1 MNESVDVLVIGGG
14 QAGLAA
20 SWRLAQAGI
29 GHLVVDAS
37 ARVGDSWRDRY
48 DSLTLFTPRH
58 LSDLPGMP
66 LRGDAEGYAT
76 RLEFADYLQAY
87 SERNALPISGSTRV
101 VTLRQSERSFLAR
114 LDTGATVTARTVIV
128 CTGAFQEPLVPTLA
142 STFAAS
148 VTQLTAGSYRNPTS
162 VPQGTV
168 LVVGDGASGRD
179 IAVDMATTHRVL
191 LATGKPRRLFPA
203 RILGQSTWAWMDRIG
218 LLSVT
223 PGSPIGRAM
232 QATDPFPDRGRS
244 IRALRTL
251 GIKVHPRLVEATGST
266 ARFAD
271 GDAVQVNSVVW
282 AVGYRNRHEWIE
294 ADTNAD
300 GLFFLGRPWQRNRA
314 SGLILGANRDSAS
327 IVEAAA
333 DRLTNR

>member
-20 SWRLAQAGI
+20 SWRLKEAGV

-37 ARVGDSWRDRY
+37 ARVGDTWRNRY

-58 LSDLPGMP
+58 FSNLPGVP
-66 LRGDAEGYAT
+66 LAGDAEGYAT

-87 SERNALPISGSTRV
+87 AQRNSLPVWGSTRV
-101 VTLRQSERSFLAR
+101 VTLRQSDRSFLAR
-114 LDTGATVTARTVIV
+114 LDTGATVAARTVIV

-142 STFAAS
+142 STFASS

-162 VPQGTV
+162 VPRGTV

-179 IAVDMATTHRVL
+179 IAVNLAATHRVL
-191 LATGKPRRLFPA
+191 LATGKPRRLFPD
-203 RILGQSTWAWMDRIG
+203 RILGQSIWTWMDRVG
-218 LLSVT
+218 LLSVS
-223 PGSPIGRAM
+223 PDSPIGRAI
-232 QATDPFPDRGRS
+232 QAADPFPDRGRS
-244 IRALRTL
+244 IRTLRTL
-251 GIKVHPRLVEATGST
+251 GIQVHPRLVEAAGSM

-271 GDAVQVNSVVW
+271 GDAVQVSSVVW

-300 GLFFLGRPWQRNRA
+300 GLFFLGRPWLRNRA
-314 SGLILGANRDSAS
+314 SGLILGANRDSDS
-327 IVEAAA
+327 IVEGAA